1 MDFYIMPT
9 FNKIMVNNITE
20 SSNWYE
26 NFLGFTSL
34 FKFKNEKNEVIMDH
48 LRRSK
53 YQDIML
59 IQANNFTVGNGL
71 RLNLSVNNIEEI
83 EQKLTKNDIIEPMIA
98 QPWNAI
104 ELTIKDCDGYLI
116 TLTQATI
123 EQPQDF
129 DTVIEN
135 SRQIYK

>member
-9 FNKIMVNNITE
+9 FNKIMVKNIAE

-123 EQPQDF
+123 VQPQDF